1 MKKGKS
7 YRSLYLPAW
16 SIVATVLTLLLI
28 IAVSTYRNMSRE
40 TGRMEESL
48 IREALVII
56 RAIEAGVRAD
66 FPATPPDAQRLRK
79 LVEEVSHELEVAA
92 ILIFDNDGKI
102 IAASQKAGH
111 APEKISGASSFRLLL
126 KEKGMITRYR
136 ELPDGQK
143 VFELIQPFRPF
154 AYHAYL
160 SPLRVTEERAAQPEP
175 PLRLWAEDKI
185 IALSLRL
192 ETFEAARHKDRHHTL
207 LMAAILIA
215 LGTGALYFIF
225 VVQNYSLVD
234 RTLERMKS
242 YMENVV
248 ESMADGL
255 ISLNRE
261 GRIVTLNRQAIEILG
276 SEFERIEGRNIT
288 ELLGNGVVEIL
299 AASEKR
305 PLVRDREMEIRKG
318 PNIKIP
324 VSLSAAPLRDEKGRE
339 IGWVLLIKDL
349 REIRDLQGKVRR
361 SERLASL
368 GRLAAGVA
376 HEIRNPLSSIR
387 GFAQYF
393 EKRFHGQTEE
403 EGYALVMVKEVDRL
417 NRVITELLDFAGPKE
432 PHRERQ
438 PIENIVDHSLKL
450 LAPDLAARQ
459 VTVVREYEP
468 GLPPIAVDRDQLS
481 QVFINILLN
490 AIQSMGEKGEI
501 RIALRRRVPQPGIE
515 VSVTDTGVGIP
526 IEDLEKVFEPFFS
539 RKRKG
544 TGLGMAI
551 VHQIVTGHQGEIG
564 VESEVGRGTTFRI
577 TLPEDADRSEPQ
589 QHNHD
594 NPPVA

>member
-7 YRSLYLPAW
+7 YRALYLPAW
-16 SIVATVLTLLLI
+16 SIVAAVLTLLMI

-48 IREALVII
+48 IREGLVII

-66 FPATPPDAQRLRK
+66 SPATPPDPQRLQK
-79 LVEEVSHELEVAA
+79 LVEEVSREPEIARV
-92 ILIFDNDGKI
+92 LIFDGEGRI
-102 IAASQKAGH
+102 LAASRQPG
-111 APEKISGASSFRLLL
+111 APPDKISGASSFRLLL

-136 ELPDGQK
+136 ELPGGPQ
-143 VFELIQPFRPF
+143 VFDVIQPFRPF
-154 AYHAYL
+154 AYHVAPSL
-160 SPLRVTEERAAQPEP
+160 ARGPEERAGQMER
-175 PLRLWAEDKI
+175 PLRRWAEDKM

-192 ETFEAARHKDRHHTL
+192 ETFEAARLQDRHHTL

-242 YMENVV
+242 YTENVM

-255 ISLNRE
+255 ISLDRE
-261 GRIVTLNRQAIEILG
+261 GRIVTLNRQAAEILG
-276 SEFERIEGRNIT
+276 SGRERLEGRNIT
-288 ELLGNGVVEIL
+288 DLLGHGVAEIL
-299 AASEKR
+299 GPPETRA
-305 PLVRDREMEIRKG
+305 LVRDQEIEIRRG
-318 PNIKIP
+318 PGVRIAL
-324 VSLSAAPLRDEKGRE
+324 SLSAAPLRDDTGQELGSV
-339 IGWVLLIKDL
+339 ILIKDL
-349 REIRDLQGKVRR
+349 RQIRELQEKVRR

-393 EKRFHGQTEE
+393 QKRFKGQAEE
-403 EGYALVMVKEVDRL
+403 EGYASVMIREVDRL

-432 PHRERQ
+432 PRRE
-438 PIENIVDHSLKL
+438 PHSLEEIADHALKL
-450 LAPDLAARQ
+450 LAPDIEARK
-459 VTVVREYEP
+459 VTVVKEYEP
-468 GLPPIAVDRDQLS
+468 GLPPIPVDRDQIS

-490 AIQSMGEKGEI
+490 AIQSMGEGGEI
-501 RIALRRRVPQPGIE
+501 RIGMRRSASPPGIE
-515 VSVTDTGVGIP
+515 VRIADTGAGIP
-526 IEDLEKVFEPFFS
+526 ADDLEKVFEPFFS

-544 TGLGMAI
+544 TGLGLAI
-551 VHQIVTGHQGEIG
+551 VHQIIAGHRGEIG
-564 VESEVGRGTTFRI
+564 VESAAGKGTTFRI
-577 TLPEDADRSEPQ
+577 ILPENGAVVSPRT
-589 QHNHD
+589 
-594 NPPVA
+594 V

>member
-16 SIVATVLTLLLI
+16 SIVAAVLTLLLI

-48 IREALVII
+48 IREGLVII

-66 FPATPPDAQRLRK
+66 FPEPPPDPQRLQK
-79 LVEEVSHELEVAA
+79 LVEEVSREPEVAA
-92 ILIFDNDGKI
+92 ILIFDAEGKI
-102 IAASQKAGH
+102 IAASRSPGT
-111 APEKISGASSFRLLL
+111 PPDKISGAASFRLLL

-136 ELPDGQK
+136 DLPGGPQ
-143 VFELIQPFRPF
+143 VFDVIQPFRPF
-154 AYHAYL
+154 AYHV
-160 SPLRVTEERAAQPEP
+160 SPSLARGAEERAGQMER
-175 PLRLWAEDKI
+175 PLRRWAEDKM

-192 ETFEAARHKDRHHTL
+192 ETFEAARLQDRHHTL

-242 YMENVV
+242 YTENVV

-255 ISLNRE
+255 IAIDRE
-261 GRIVTLNRQAIEILG
+261 GRIVTLNRQAAEILG
-276 SEFERIEGRNIT
+276 SGREGKNIT
-288 ELLGNGVVEIL
+288 DLLGDGIAEIL
-299 AASEKR
+299 GPPEARA
-305 PLVRDREMEIRKG
+305 LVRDREMEIRRG
-318 PNIKIP
+318 PDARIP
-324 VSLSAAPLRDEKGRE
+324 LSLSAAPLRDDTGQELGSV
-339 IGWVLLIKDL
+339 ILIRDL
-349 REIRDLQGKVRR
+349 RQIRDLQEKVRR

-387 GFAQYF
+387 GFAQF
-393 EKRFHGQTEE
+393 FQKRFKGQAEE
-403 EGYALVMVKEVDRL
+403 EGYASVMIREVDRL

-432 PHRERQ
+432 PRRE
-438 PIENIVDHSLKL
+438 PHSIEEVAEHALKL
-450 LAPDLAARQ
+450 LAPDIEARK
-459 VTVVREYEP
+459 VAVAREYEP
-468 GLPPIAVDRDQLS
+468 GLPPIPIDRDQIS

-490 AIQSMGEKGEI
+490 AIQSMGEGGEI
-501 RIALRRRVPQPGIE
+501 RIGLRRSASPPGIE
-515 VSVTDTGVGIP
+515 VRIADTGAGIP
-526 IEDLEKVFEPFFS
+526 ADDLEKVFEPFFS

-544 TGLGMAI
+544 TGLGLAI
-551 VHQIVTGHQGEIG
+551 VHQIVAGHRGEIS
-564 VESEVGRGTTFRI
+564 VESAAGKGTTFRI
-577 TLPEDADRSEPQ
+577 ILPENGAVV
-589 QHNHD
+589 
-594 NPPVA
+594 PPRTV

>member
-16 SIVATVLTLLLI
+16 SIVAAVLTLLLI

-48 IREALVII
+48 TREALVII

-66 FPATPPDAQRLRK
+66 FPVTPPDAQRLQK
-79 LVEEVSHELEVAA
+79 LVDEVSHEPEVAA
-92 ILIFDNDGKI
+92 ILIFDDEGKI
-102 IAASQKAGH
+102 VAASRTAGRI
-111 APEKISGASSFRLLL
+111 ADRISGASYFRLLL

-136 ELPDGQK
+136 DLPDGSQ
-143 VFELIQPFRPF
+143 VFEVVQPFRPF
-154 AYHAYL
+154 TYHTPP
-160 SPLRVTEERAAQPEP
+160 SPLRAETERAARSEP
-175 PLRLWAEDKI
+175 SLRRWAEDKM

-192 ETFEAARHKDRHHTL
+192 EAFETARHEDRHHTL
-207 LMAAILIA
+207 LMAAILVT

-242 YMENVV
+242 YTENVV

-255 ISLNRE
+255 ISIDRE
-261 GRIVTLNRQAIEILG
+261 GKIVTVNRQAGAILG
-276 SEFERIEGRNIT
+276 SGRERLEGKNIT
-288 ELLGNGVVEIL
+288 ELLGDGVGEIL
-299 AASEKR
+299 GPPEGR
-305 PLVRDREMEIRKG
+305 VLVRDRQMEIVRG
-318 PNIKIP
+318 PGGRIP
-324 VSLSAAPLRDEKGRE
+324 LSLSAAPLRDDAGRE
-339 IGWVLLIKDL
+339 LGSVLLIKDL
-349 REIRDLQGKVRR
+349 REIRDLQEKVRR

-393 EKRFHGQTEE
+393 QKRFSGQAEE
-403 EGYALVMVKEVDRL
+403 EGYASVMIKEVDRL
-417 NRVITELLDFAGPKE
+417 NRVITELLDFAGPKD

-438 PIENIVDHSLKL
+438 PIEAIVDHALKL
-450 LAPDLAARQ
+450 LAPDLDARM

-468 GLPPIAVDRDQLS
+468 GLPPIPVDRDQLS
-481 QVFINILLN
+481 QVVINILLN
-490 AIQSMGEKGEI
+490 AIQSMGEEGEI
-501 RIALRRRVPQPGIE
+501 RIVLRRRVPPPGVE
-515 VSVTDTGVGIP
+515 VIVTDTGAGIP
-526 IEDLEKVFEPFFS
+526 ADDLEKVFEPFFS

-544 TGLGMAI
+544 TGLGLAI

-564 VESEVGRGTTFRI
+564 VESEAGKGTTFRI
-577 TLPEDADRSEPQ
+577 TLPEDGDQGELRRLRPQ
-589 QHNHD
+589 
-594 NPPVA
+594 